1 MAQRTISITGGN
13 INATS
18 SFVEGIIPGSGDHIH
33 GETFSGPL
41 VVNVATTVQR
51 LDFTRYLNLLTLNNT
66 LTLGQAGGTTIFSA
80 TMSMTASADTNAI
93 NCSVNHTFTHAGTSP
108 NLTNIRFSGGT
119 TKTLT
124 TDMYV
129 RKMFYSSSSNLTN
142 GGNIYIYSDLID
154 ANSSTT
160 ETTSFYGSSTH
171 FLQGEGIVNM
181 GLGLI
186 SSASS
191 VTASLVINGTYS
203 TFGNFLRMFQGASV
217 LTIATTSNC
226 TDLNV
231 WLDDNATVAENYII
245 NAYSKF
251 EGLYIES
258 ITNNSSFPNR
268 TITLGNTLVVDRIA
282 TQNLARVFT
291 TDATVSRIRF
301 IGAGISASE
310 FYSNP
315 TLRTPSSGSA
325 PYPVTFK
332 SNDIELDPGFTHSI
346 GNLFLQGVSTDK
358 SYFSASSV
366 GTVNLRVQNGNDSSI
381 GNYNF
386 TNINASSGDTLYAL
400 NGTLIGTTNIQNTI
414 PTGGTAGGQFAF
426 AFIN

>member
-1 MAQRTISITGGN
+1 MAQFRISPTGGN
-13 INATS
+13 INAPATFIEAS
-18 SFVEGIIPGSGDHIH
+18 IPGVSDHIV
-33 GETFSGPL
+33 GLTSSGPL

-51 LDFTRYLNLLTLNNT
+51 LDFSQYGGLVTLNNN
-66 LTLGQAGGTTIFSA
+66 LTLGLAAGSTTFSA
-80 TMSMTASADTNAI
+80 SMSMTASSDTTQI
-93 NCSVNHTFTHAGTSP
+93 VCTVNHSFGHLGTTP

-142 GGNIYIYSDLID
+142 GGSIYIYSDLTD
-154 ANSSTT
+154 ANSTTT

-181 GLGLI
+181 GIGLV
-186 SSASS
+186 SSASA

-217 LTIATTSNC
+217 LTISTSSNC

-231 WLDDNATVAENYII
+231 WLDDNATVSENYVI
-245 NAYSKF
+245 NSYSKF

-258 ITNNSSFPNR
+258 ISNNSSFPNR
-268 TITLGNTLVVDRIA
+268 TITLGNTLLVDRIA
-282 TQNLARVFT
+282 TQNLARLFT
-291 TDATVSRIRF
+291 TDATVTRIRF
-301 IGAGISASE
+301 VGAGISASE

-315 TLRTPSSGSA
+315 TLRLPSSGSS
-325 PYPVTFK
+325 PYPITYK
-332 SNDIELDPGFTHSI
+332 TNDIELDPGYTHSI

-366 GTVNLRVQNGNDSSI
+366 GTVNLKVQNGSDSAI

-386 TNINASSGDTLYAL
+386 TNINASTGDTLYAL
-400 NGTLIGTTNIQNTI
+400 NGTLINTTNIQNTI
-414 PTGGTAGGQFAF
+414 PTGGGGQFAF